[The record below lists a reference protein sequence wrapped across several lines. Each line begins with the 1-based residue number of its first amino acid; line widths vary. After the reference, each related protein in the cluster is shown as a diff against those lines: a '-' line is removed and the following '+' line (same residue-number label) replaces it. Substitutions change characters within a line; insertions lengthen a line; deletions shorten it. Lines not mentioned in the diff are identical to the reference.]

1 MIKMT
6 SSSSSSSPQSSTTSY
21 LQQQNN
27 NKKSILLVD
36 DEPDIIEI
44 LKVGLEDNGFK
55 VDAFTD
61 PQEALSSF
69 KASAYDLLLLDVR
82 MPKMNGFELYEQI
95 KKIDNNNNKAKV
107 CYITAYEINYEKIR
121 EEFPSLKVSCFIKKP
136 IEIQDLVRRINAELE
151 EVKIDS

>member
-1 MIKMT
+1 MGIT
-6 SSSSSSSPQSSTTSY
+6 SQQSSTTSY
-21 LQQQNN
+21 LQQQN

-55 VDAFTD
+55 VDAITD

-82 MPKMNGFELYEQI
+82 MPKMNGFELYQEI
-95 KKIDNNNNKAKV
+95 KKIDNNNKAKV

-121 EEFPSLKVSCFIKKP
+121 EEFPSLKVDCFIKKP
-136 IEIQDLVRRINAELE
+136 IEIQDLVRRINAELK